1 MKVLIFSHKSDI
13 DGMGSAVLSKLAFKD
28 VEYVLCETVNVQ
40 TEVEKDYNNKKI
52 YIKNLLTKEMA
63 DVIVFLEK
71 GNVVYE

>member
-1 MKVLIFSHKSDI
+1 MIF
-13 DGMGSAVLSKLAFKD
+13 MF
-28 VEYVLCETVNVQ
+28 VNSMI
-40 TEVEKDYNNKKI
+40 ENLKFLEKNNSKKI